1 MKYDAFTGD
10 AVSYPGD
17 NIKVKFR
24 KKRKIDLLNVFIVQA
39 AICAAVSCAVLIT
52 RFVSGMA

>member
-1 MKYDAFTGD
+1 MKYDEFAGD
-10 AVSYPGD
+10 AVSYPG
-17 NIKVKFR
+17 
-24 KKRKIDLLNVFIVQA
+24 DLLNVFIVQA